1 MFIAKFDSHGTEL
14 VYLFDGNHGTE
25 RAEFNLLIKIANRR
39 QLLMI
44 IFPRLGP
51 PSYPVFGIMG
61 VPNGSLTF
69 VVMLFGFPD
78 MFSRVS

>member
-14 VYLFDGNHGTE
+14 VYLFDGIHGTE
-25 RAEFNLLIKIANRR
+25 MLIKIANRR

-51 PSYPVFGIMG
+51 PSYPVFGIIG
-61 VPNGSLTF
+61 VPDICLDL
-69 VVMLFGFPD
+69 VMLH
-78 MFSRVS
+78 